1 MNEQTSLSS
10 RGINPSFVNNTCQCF
25 RYYVSS
31 HGVTLSENM
40 TKAKEEL
47 KTLCA
52 LAPKFGQ
59 KLPSEAKIMNA
70 TYADIMNCLDI
81 CIIDIT
87 SGNYQGNTGP
97 RPRS

>member
-1 MNEQTSLSS
+1 MNKLVFLVAALIPLLLIIPVNVFAITFSS
-10 RGINPSFVNNTCQCF
+10 R
-25 RYYVSS
+25 
-31 HGVTLSENM
+31 GVTLSENM

-70 TYADIMNCLDI
+70 TYADIMNYLDI

-97 RPRS
+97 GPRS